1 MRSARKARFLWALAL
16 AGLGS
21 GAAFGQEAG
30 TAPEPMPAPVTV
42 PATAPAPVS
51 LPEPGPVLSPQQA
64 AFRDALRA
72 GVASFAEAER
82 AAIEDFYASRAFAP
96 YWSQGRAGI
105 EALTAA
111 LDTSAAQGLP
121 AARYDAEGLRALF
134 AAPGASVPA
143 CEVAATRAFLRYAG
157 DLNSGAL
164 RPSRIDPEIDVAPT
178 RLAPAV
184 LLGKLSEENVTAVLA
199 GLAPRS
205 PDYAR
210 LIAEKARLEGA
221 AAGAE
226 WGPEVAAGPSLHPGE
241 SGPRIADLRARLARM
256 GYVAATAE
264 GPGDLFDPALE
275 AALKAFQRDYGLNE
289 DGVLGQHTLAEI
301 NTSPRARLEQVV
313 VNLERLR
320 WLNHDFGPRYIL
332 VNIPDYRATLYEAGR
347 PAWST
352 KVVVGLPKTR
362 TAEFSGVM
370 SYLVVNPTWN
380 VPLSI
385 SKRDLLPKLRRDPG
399 YLAKSN
405 MQILTRG
412 GTVID
417 PYLVDW
423 STVGDVFPFRIRQSP
438 SDGNALGKVKFMFP
452 NSHAIY
458 MHDTPH
464 RELFA
469 RDARAFSNGCVRLQD
484 PDGLARVLLQGQV
497 SDPEAAFDAWVAA
510 KTEKTVRLAEPIP
523 VNIVYRTAFV
533 DDTGAVRFRDDV
545 YGRDREAF
553 KALEAEGVALPVA
566 EG

>member
-1 MRSARKARFLWALAL
+1 MRSAGKARFLGALAL
-16 AGLGS
+16 ASLGC
-21 GAAFGQEAG
+21 GAVFAQEEPVLR
-30 TAPEPMPAPVTV
+30 PEEGVPVI
-42 PATAPAPVS
+42 APAPVS
-51 LPEPGPVLSPQQA
+51 LPEPAPALTPRQE

-72 GVASFAEAER
+72 AIASFDEAER
-82 AAIEDFYASRAFAP
+82 GAIEDFYAERAFAP
-96 YWSQGRAGI
+96 YWSQGTAAFD
-105 EALTAA
+105 ALTAA

-121 AARYDAEGLRALF
+121 APRYDVEGLRALF
-134 AAPGASVPA
+134 AAPDADVA
-143 CEVAATRAFLRYAG
+143 EREVAASRAFLRYAG

-164 RPSRIDPEIDVAPT
+164 RPSRVDSEIDVAPI

-184 LLGKLSEENVTAVLA
+184 LLGKLAEANVPAVLA

-205 PDYAR
+205 GEYQR
-210 LIAEKARLEGA
+210 LIAEKARLERA
-221 AAGAE
+221 EAGDE
-226 WGPEVAAGPSLHPGE
+226 WGPEVATGPSIHPGE
-241 SGPRIADLRARLARM
+241 TGPRIADLRARLARM
-256 GYVAATAE
+256 GYVAPVGSE

-275 AALKAFQRDYGLNE
+275 TALKAFQHDYGLNE
-289 DGVLGQHTLAEI
+289 DGVVGQHTLAEI

-320 WLNHDFGPRYIL
+320 WHNQDFGSRYIL
-332 VNIPDYRATLYEAGR
+332 VNIPDFRATVYEGSQ
-347 PAWST
+347 PVWTS
-352 KVVVGLPKTR
+352 KVVVGEARKTR
-362 TAEFSGVM
+362 TTEFSGIM
-370 SYLVVNPTWN
+370 TYMVVNPTWN

-385 SKRDLLPKLRRDPG
+385 SKRDLLPKLQRDPG
-399 YLAKSN
+399 YLAKAN

-464 RELFA
+464 REFFA
-469 RDARAFSNGCVRLQD
+469 RDARAFSNGCVRVQD
-484 PDGLARVLLQGQV
+484 PDGLAHTLLRGQV
-497 SDPEAAFDAWVAA
+497 SDPEVAFDNWVAA
-510 KTEKTVRLAEPIP
+510 KTERTIRLDNPIP

-533 DDTGAVRFRDDV
+533 DEAGTVRFRDDI
-545 YGRDREAF
+545 YGRDREVF
-553 KALEAEGVALPVA
+553 KALEQEGVALPIA